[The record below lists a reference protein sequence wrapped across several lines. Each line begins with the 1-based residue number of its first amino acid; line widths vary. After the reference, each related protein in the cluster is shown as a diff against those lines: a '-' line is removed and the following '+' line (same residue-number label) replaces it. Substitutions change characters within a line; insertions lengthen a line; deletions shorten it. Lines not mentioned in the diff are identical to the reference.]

1 MKMKHVTIL
10 LGLLP
15 LVLLWAVIS
24 IYPTWLWF
32 QNLNFAP
39 VFWTMV
45 LGKFGLATV
54 IWLLLII
61 TLSVNLYAAQRFH
74 PLSEQTTTEIGG
86 MPLSGRTLNIIICV
100 KRLCKLEHGT

>member
-15 LVLLWAVIS
+15 LVLLWAAIS
-24 IYPTWLWF
+24 IYPNWLWF

-45 LGKFGLATV
+45 LGKFGLATNS
-54 IWLLLII
+54 LAAI
-61 TLSVNLYAAQRFH
+61 T
-74 PLSEQTTTEIGG
+74 IGWNEVV
-86 MPLSGRTLNIIICV
+86 LDYV
-100 KRLCKLEHGT
+100 VAK